1 VEIDAEAARSPVIIY
16 HTFIYNL
23 QQIVHLFIEKGEA
36 VKAPMKVRVEVTT
49 EEGMKSSMEKEG
61 DLQHEMLKQLTIT
74 EVVKFLRAQLAPLS
88 VEDEEFTIKER
99 LASFLR
105 FHQRAPTSWF
115 TSSQMKKIYEEEY
128 EESVRL
134 STISTY
140 LASMHSDGILERG
153 GSRAKRQ
160 YRVVSSKLEIP
171 VIFDLGNGNPEV
183 DTLNLNRSP

>member
-1 VEIDAEAARSPVIIY
+1 VEIDAQAARSPVIIY

-49 EEGMKSSMEKEG
+49 EEGVKSSMEKEG

-74 EVVKFLRAQLAPLS
+74 EVVKFLKAQLAPLS
-88 VEDEEFTIKER
+88 VEDGDFTIKER

-105 FHQRAPTSWF
+105 FHQRAPTGWF
-115 TSSQMKKIYEEEY
+115 TSSQVKKIYEEEY